1 VILWYFADRNQF
13 SEPNIIVRTM
23 VNEFCRN
30 RSVSTSRFSYE
41 KVTRLGFST
50 FIFLLFVL
58 WVLAASAQ
66 DQPPSSSVEPSSGL
80 SQADDATA
88 TLIRIFQDNPS
99 LLASAKQDVADILS
113 SRGQKV
119 TADSLSDD
127 EFFRVV
133 QGDPSISRSLLKK
146 FPEFLP
152 QSQPL
157 PLVGPGGQ
165 KSQPIFTAEP
175 PLGGQRRGTGS
186 PYPENPQI
194 SLPNPYTD
202 IPSLKDLYK
211 QLPEFEGP
219 VERFG
224 MTIFNVTS
232 TAGEGAVSDGSTGV
246 DYALGPGDL
255 LDVNVS
261 GGASWRVSR
270 LVDREGRISLPDLG
284 PVAVAGK
291 TVADAQQSIQKA
303 FGQEFRELRV
313 DLSIARLRT
322 TRVYVVGD
330 VRKPGAYTVS
340 GNSTALGVLVA
351 AGGPTSSGS
360 LRKLRHFR
368 GSKLVGEIDLY
379 EFLLSG
385 VSTQLQPFAN
395 GDTLLVPPIG
405 RQITVVGAI
414 RRPGIYELRDEDT
427 LDQALTMAGG
437 VPVGGTLSEI
447 VIDRVQPHTSRRTV
461 TFQIEERDS
470 VSAEKQL
477 RSFLIQDGDRVTVSS
492 ILPNRLMTVYLDGH
506 VFYPGRRGFK
516 EAMTVSDLIPSADAL
531 LPEPSDRAEIIRLK
545 PPYYRPIVLPFSL
558 SDVLEKHVSIV
569 LTPLDTVRIYGR
581 YDRDS
586 PKVTILGEVMRP
598 GEYPLALNMTA
609 SDLVRLAGGFTLSAY
624 REDAIVSSY
633 VVQNGRSVQIQV
645 DKVELRRIAEGDS
658 GADLVLK
665 PGDSVSIRQMS
676 GWKDIGASVTLTGEV
691 QFPGAYGITPGE
703 RLSSVIHRAGGFLP
717 EAYPR
722 AAVFERRQIRDLN
735 DQARL
740 AIIRKIEITPS
751 PVKVSETTGQ
761 NSELAF
767 EEKKKEMLV
776 ALKSQPA
783 SGRLVIRITADFS
796 EWENTPSDLQLRAGD
811 SLSIPKQPGFVMVTG
826 QVNNG
831 TALIYTPGRSVGAYL
846 QMAGGSTRSADT
858 KELYVIQASGRVIG
872 KDGGHTFRSVQ
883 DVLVSP
889 GDTIVVPE
897 KLVVESQTWKN
908 VLSTA
913 QFITSLAIAAAAVHS
928 F

>member
-1 VILWYFADRNQF
+1 
-13 SEPNIIVRTM
+13 

-30 RSVSTSRFSYE
+30 GSVPTSRFSYE
-41 KVTRLGFST
+41 RAARLRFCM
-50 FIFLLFVL
+50 LLFFLFIVGA
-58 WVLAASAQ
+58 LAASAQ
-66 DQPPSSSVEPSSGL
+66 DQLAPSSVQPSSGL
-80 SQADDATA
+80 SEANDSTA
-88 TLIRIFQDNPS
+88 ILKLFQDNPS
-99 LLASAKQDVADILS
+99 LFASAKQDVADLLS
-113 SRGQKV
+113 SRGQNV

-127 EFFRVV
+127 EFFRIVE
-133 QGDPSISRSLLKK
+133 GDSSIANSLQKK
-146 FPEFLP
+146 FADFLP

-157 PLVGPGGQ
+157 PQPGPGGQ
-165 KSQPIFTAEP
+165 KPQPVLPAEP
-175 PLGGQRRGTGS
+175 SLGGQRRGMVP
-186 PYPENPQI
+186 PYPENPQVT
-194 SLPNPYTD
+194 LPSPYTD

-224 MTIFNVTS
+224 MAIFNGTS
-232 TAGEGAVSDGSTGV
+232 TGGEGTVSDGSTGV

-261 GGASWRVSR
+261 GGASWHVSR
-270 LVDREGRISLPDLG
+270 LVDREGRVSLPDLG

-291 TVADAQQSIQKA
+291 TVADAQESIQRA

-313 DLSIARLRT
+313 DISIARLRT

-330 VRKPGAYTVS
+330 VRKPGAYTVL

-351 AGGPTSSGS
+351 AGGPTNSGS
-360 LRKLRHFR
+360 LRRLRHLR

-379 EFLLSG
+379 QFLLSG

-405 RQITVVGAI
+405 RQITLVGAI

-447 VIDRVQPHTSRRTV
+447 VIDRVEPHTSRRTV
-461 TFQIEERDS
+461 TFQIQEKDNA
-470 VSAEKQL
+470 SAAKQL
-477 RSFLIQDGDRVTVSS
+477 RGFPIQDGDRVTVSS

-516 EAMTVSDLIPSADAL
+516 EAMTVADLIPSADAL

-558 SDVLEKHVSIV
+558 SDVLDKHVSIA
-569 LTPLDTVRIYGR
+569 LAPLDTVRIYGR

-586 PKVTILGEVMRP
+586 PKVTILGEVMKP
-598 GEYPLALNMTA
+598 GEYPLALNMTV
-609 SDLVRLAGGFTLSAY
+609 SDLLRLAGGFTLSAF

-633 VVQNGRSVQIQV
+633 VVQSGRSVQIQV
-645 DKVELRRIAEGDS
+645 DKVDLRRIAEGDS
-658 GADLVLK
+658 SADLVLK

-676 GWKDIGASVTLTGEV
+676 GWKDIGASVMLTGEV

-703 RLSSVIHRAGGFLP
+703 RLSSVIRRAGGFLP
-717 EAYPR
+717 EAFPR
-722 AAVFERRQIRDLN
+722 AAVFERRQIRELN
-735 DQARL
+735 DQARR
-740 AIIRKIEITPS
+740 AIIRKIEITPN
-751 PVKVSETTGQ
+751 PVKVTETSGP

-767 EEKKKEMLV
+767 EEKKKEMLN
-776 ALKSQPA
+776 ALKDQEA
-783 SGRLVIRITADFS
+783 SGRLVIRISADLS

-831 TALIYTPGRSVGAYL
+831 TALIYAPGKSVGAYL
-846 QMAGGSTRSADT
+846 KMAGGPTRSADT

-872 KDGGHTFRSVQ
+872 KDSGRTFRSVQ

-897 KLVVESQTWKN
+897 KIMVESQTWKN